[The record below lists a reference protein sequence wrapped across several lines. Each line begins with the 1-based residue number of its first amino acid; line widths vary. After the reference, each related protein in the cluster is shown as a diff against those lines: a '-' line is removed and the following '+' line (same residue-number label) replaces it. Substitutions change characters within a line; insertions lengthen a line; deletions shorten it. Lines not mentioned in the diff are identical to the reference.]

1 MQNMRKWI
9 ALFLTMLLPVLPAA
23 AEEESTMLTGKTAT
37 EIVEM
42 MGFGWNLGNTLD
54 ATGGNTADVTAQ
66 EQSWGNAKI
75 TPELMVRVK
84 EAGFDTIRI
93 PVTWYRYT
101 SDDGTYTIREDFLH
115 HVREVVE
122 WAREADLFVILNV
135 HHEAWIN
142 EPNFAADAE
151 KIGEQLTAMW
161 RQIADT
167 FADFDQ
173 HVIFEGMNEPRA
185 QGTNY
190 EWSGNAAC
198 YAAVNYLNQVFVN
211 TIRKDAKGCNAERC
225 LMIPGYAAT
234 SSPAG
239 TAAIAL
245 PTVDGEA
252 AANIIVSVHSYDP
265 QTFCLQD
272 TQTTFDPE
280 KDGTKIN
287 RVFENIK
294 ETFLDRGIPVVM
306 GETGATNTN
315 GNHDERAKW
324 AYCVAQNA
332 QRYGVPIVI
341 WDNGN
346 NQTSGGECHAWI
358 RRAVNPKLRSQ
369 ATSVVYPQVLDA
381 LWEGKNSTAWGSALT
396 EVRAE
401 ADESILWANADG
413 LTSQKEWDSS
423 YIQLE
428 AKMEWFA
435 DGARIGIRYSGA
447 GTPKIV
453 LDSAEK
459 SVWWIPVDAA
469 EIQKN
474 DDGTKTA
481 WFTSEILLAEM
492 RKNGVDNPAQL
503 QNCYVIATNGK
514 ITAYR
519 IKVEGMATALTTYH
533 VNGSAIHQADL
544 PDAPTYPH
552 MTFCGWYTTPDYQPG
567 TEVTGASGA
576 SDAWAKMALDMSVI
590 K

>member
-1 MQNMRKWI
+1 MPR
-9 ALFLTMLLPVLPAA
+9 
-23 AEEESTMLTGKTAT
+23 
-37 EIVEM
+37 
-42 MGFGWNLGNTLD
+42 LD
-54 ATGGNTADVTAQ
+54 
-66 EQSWGNAKI
+66 
-75 TPELMVRVK
+75 
-84 EAGFDTIRI
+84 
-93 PVTWYRYT
+93 
-101 SDDGTYTIREDFLH
+101 
-115 HVREVVE
+115 
-122 WAREADLFVILNV
+122 
-135 HHEAWIN
+135 
-142 EPNFAADAE
+142 
-151 KIGEQLTAMW
+151 
-161 RQIADT
+161 
-167 FADFDQ
+167 
-173 HVIFEGMNEPRA
+173 
-185 QGTNY
+185 
-190 EWSGNAAC
+190 
-198 YAAVNYLNQVFVN
+198 
-211 TIRKDAKGCNAERC
+211 
-225 LMIPGYAAT
+225 
-234 SSPAG
+234 SP
-239 TAAIAL
+239 
-245 PTVDGEA
+245 
-252 AANIIVSVHSYDP
+252 
-265 QTFCLQD
+265 
-272 TQTTFDPE
+272 
-280 KDGTKIN
+280 
-287 RVFENIK
+287 
-294 ETFLDRGIPVVM
+294 
-306 GETGATNTN
+306 
-315 GNHDERAKW
+315 
-324 AYCVAQNA
+324 
-332 QRYGVPIVI
+332 
-341 WDNGN
+341 
-346 NQTSGGECHAWI
+346 
-358 RRAVNPKLRSQ
+358 RSQ

-459 SVWWIPVDAA
+459 SVWWILVDAA

-519 IKVEGMATALTTYH
+519 IKVEGMATAQTTYH

>member
-101 SDDGTYTIREDFLH
+101 SDDGTYTIREDFLQ

-122 WAREADLFVILNV
+122 WAREADLFVILNM

-161 RQIADT
+161 RQIAVT

-190 EWSGNAAC
+190 EWGGNAAC

-280 KDGTKIN
+280 KDGAKIN

-381 LWEGKNSTAWGSALT
+381 LWEGKNSAAWGSALT

-447 GTPKIV
+447 GTPKLV

-469 EIQKN
+469 SVEQN
-474 DDGTKTA
+474 ADGTKTA

-492 RKNGVDNPAQL
+492 RKNGVDTPAQL

-519 IKVEGMATALTTYH
+519 ITVEGMATALTTYH